1 MKEWGKSVAKLAYKK
16 KADIP
21 KDAFCILWLL
31 LQCLLWKV
39 PGTTILPFLFPL
51 KWKIAIY
58 QVHKL
63 FTIRTAAYDVAAT
76 LGEWDSA
83 MMFFIRGVTVLWD
96 STYKRKDIP
105 ERWASKNLNH
115 YMFSNLFNANFENSG
130 SFREFPVQHVPNYGV
145 MSCDITSTLP
155 NSQILGRTI
164 FPHQHPPFK
173 FCSDKPRSNKSVDF
187 WYFRISPW
195 GQCRTYV
202 NYGCAHIQV
211 VYELQ
216 PHKQTCRP
224 SHTRTDITY
233 IKLHVLLR
241 CISIQY

>member
-16 KADIP
+16 NCYTRGCVLHLVASFAMSVLDGLEGSWYNDSTIP
-21 KDAFCILWLL
+21 
-31 LQCLLWKV
+31 
-39 PGTTILPFLFPL
+39 FPL

-96 STYKRKDIP
+96 STYKSKDIL

-115 YMFSNLFNANFENSG
+115 YMFSNLFNANFETSG

-155 NSQILGRTI
+155 NSQILGRKI
-164 FPHQHPPFK
+164 
-173 FCSDKPRSNKSVDF
+173 
-187 WYFRISPW
+187 
-195 GQCRTYV
+195 
-202 NYGCAHIQV
+202 AHINIPPSSFARTSHEATSLWTSGTFESLLEGNV
-211 VYELQ
+211 V
-216 PHKQTCRP
+216 
-224 SHTRTDITY
+224 HT
-233 IKLHVLLR
+233 
-241 CISIQY
+241 